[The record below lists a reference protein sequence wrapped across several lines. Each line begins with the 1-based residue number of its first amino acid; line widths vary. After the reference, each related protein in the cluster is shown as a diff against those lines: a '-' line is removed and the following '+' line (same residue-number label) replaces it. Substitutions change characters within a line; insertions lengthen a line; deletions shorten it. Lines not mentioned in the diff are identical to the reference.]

1 MADNIMGGN
10 NSPEDIIANIGVNL
24 NNIDSSIADAT
35 SLADQIRQWSID
47 NEAFTKSLADT
58 QAALGGIT
66 SELEKQVELR
76 QAAVEAE
83 TQLRDIAAVSKQNV
97 QDTANYYRDIS
108 GVLSNMSSNL
118 NVIGALGA
126 TALPGIA
133 GNTTSGNN
141 GAPMMLGDPSVSEE
155 AGMPSSASS
164 SGMGGNLFQSVMMG
178 MTGKTSNP
186 LTSVGKNETPLTAE
200 ELEASAK
207 ASRVHNMMNIPY
219 YLPGG
224 KASLALRYADRL
236 MNGKLSQKMAT
247 KPWITGSADHAAAQ
261 KAFEDAG
268 GSGTYLDAKNMTA
281 GELESAGIDAGA
293 VAAGDA
299 ALLSGGLLGLAS
311 AASPYLAAAYAANK
325 VYQGY
330 ATYQQQG
337 QLLGSLTGNSS
348 ASTMVQYEG
357 QNFISSFLNPRLSY
371 GAAKD
376 ITMTGLAAGLNDN
389 GQTGGFFGTP
399 GGLLG
404 QYTNLATGMYQQYGM
419 SSQDSMQF
427 FQAGVIQAGASV
439 SSLSDALNS
448 LAKVSAETNTSFAS
462 LKQNFLSY
470 TETFA
475 GLGMTGNQAT
485 AMATAASLTNVN
497 NPLLGGAGSTASLL
511 NNTAGQALA
520 AQAAGIP
527 FTQLYNVMGTEG
539 GASMIATASNTAFL
553 NILKGLGLT
562 PGMPNLEQAVGSVWY
577 QLTQLLPQLG
587 IQPPNGAKEWTAE
600 TAVKYTIQALSGHG
614 TGESVTQGTINSAST
629 AISKLTGNVNPYS
642 AQGVANT
649 LSNLNKAEISHQG
662 TDLVNGSLAQTE
674 YRFNLNGK
682 TMTESGEW
690 IASQSASVRDQIEK
704 MILNGQATV
713 GLVNGAGQTVGFNK
727 NNTSGAL
734 TGSAAL
740 QNLQQ
745 NPQTLKG
752 MIDLSPSAAALF
764 KLITNP
770 QAYGNLTTQQKSRMG
785 FDTNTTQESTGIPFI
800 WNNGGSWNGTW
811 EPWHWSY

>member
-1 MADNIMGGN
+1 MGGN
-10 NSPEDIIANIGVNL
+10 NSPEDIVANIGVNL

-47 NEAFTKSLADT
+47 NDAFVKSLADT
-58 QAALGGIT
+58 QSALSGLT
-66 SELEKQVELR
+66 SELEKQVELK
-76 QAAVEAE
+76 QTLVEAE
-83 TQLRDIAAVSKQNV
+83 TQLRDIAVVSKQNV

-126 TALPGIA
+126 TALPGA
-133 GNTTSGNN
+133 VGNTSSGNN
-141 GAPMMLGDPSVSEE
+141 GAPMMLGDPSVGEE
-155 AGMPSSASS
+155 AGMPSSASGGS
-164 SGMGGNLFQSVMMG
+164 MGGNLFQSVMMG
-178 MTGKTSNP
+178 MTNKTNRSPVSTKGN
-186 LTSVGKNETPLTAE
+186 TPMTAD
-200 ELEASAK
+200 ELEANAK

-236 MNGKLSQKMAT
+236 MNGRLSQKMASKT
-247 KPWITGSADHAAAQ
+247 WITGSADHEAAQ

-281 GELESAGIDAGA
+281 KELETAGIDAGA

-299 ALLSGGLLGLAS
+299 AILSGGVLGLAS
-311 AASPYLAAAYAANK
+311 KASPYLAAAYVANK

-337 QLLGSLTGNSS
+337 QLLGSLTGNSN
-348 ASTMVQYEG
+348 ANTMVQYES
-357 QNFISSFLNPRLSY
+357 QNFLASFLNPRLSY

-404 QYTNLATGMYQQYGM
+404 QYTGFATGMYQQYGM

-427 FQAGVIQAGASV
+427 FQAGIIQAGASV
-439 SSLSDALNS
+439 SGLSDALTS
-448 LAKVSAETNTSFAS
+448 LAKVSSETNTSFAS
-462 LKQNFLSY
+462 LKANFLNY
-470 TETFA
+470 TATFA
-475 GLGMTGNQAT
+475 GLGVTGNQAT

-497 NPLLGGAGSTASLL
+497 NPLLNGAGSTASLL

-527 FTQLYNVMGTEG
+527 FTQLYNTMDTKG
-539 GASMIATASNTAFL
+539 GAAMIATASNTAFI

-562 PGMPNLEQAVGSVWY
+562 PGMPNLEHAVGSVWY

-587 IQPPNGAKEWTAE
+587 IQPPDGAKSWTAE
-600 TAVKYTIQALSGHG
+600 TAVKYTIKALSSGG
-614 TGESVTQGTINSAST
+614 TGESLAQGTINGAST
-629 AISKLTGNVNPYS
+629 AIAKLAGNVDPYS

-649 LSNLNKAEISHQG
+649 LSNLNKAEIAHQG
-662 TDLVNGSLAQTE
+662 TDSYGGHQAITE

-682 TMTESGEW
+682 TRTMTGSEIE
-690 IASQSASVRDQIEK
+690 SQSTATRNKIEE

-713 GLVNGAGQTVGFNK
+713 GQVTDDGRTFGFNK
-727 NNTSGAL
+727 NNTSGKL
-734 TGSAAL
+734 VNSAAL
-740 QNLQQ
+740 TQLQQ
-745 NPQTLKG
+745 NPQTIKG

-764 KLITNP
+764 KLISDPN
-770 QAYGNLTTQQKSRMG
+770 AYANLTTKQKAAMG
-785 FDTNTTQESTGIPFI
+785 FRSNTEQNSSGIPFI
-800 WNNGGSWNGTW
+800 TTNGGNFNGSWK
-811 EPWHWSY
+811 PWDWSF